1 MQKRICWILF
11 LVRFTQINIQN
22 IISRFNLSGLVT
34 VAAPM
39 PAVCQEPPSALLIQQ
54 QALWTV
60 AMIVVLL
67 KCVSIKAVS
76 YLFWIIYMHI
86 RPASFSYQMYLF
98 WREFWNIPITIMCC
112 TQAHLLDQ
120 GLGWGPGPGQ
130 GMRLFVF
137 TL

>member
-76 YLFWIIYMHI
+76 YL
-86 RPASFSYQMYLF
+86 
-98 WREFWNIPITIMCC
+98 C
-112 TQAHLLDQ
+112 
-120 GLGWGPGPGQ
+120 
-130 GMRLFVF
+130 
-137 TL
+137 